1 MRDTRWG
8 RELRYAH
15 YGRVRVGAQ
24 LIVIAMAL
32 FIASLLVLVYALKK
46 KPKTPKTP
54 APRQDPLAFA
64 TPHEYGPRQLGP
76 GAIVSYGGVDYVV
89 RGSVTYREGPFV
101 WWEHLLE
108 GGPETSSEPIWFSV
122 EEDDGRLE
130 LAMWFKRTDLD
141 LRPGGPHTVDGT
153 ALHEVERGH
162 AGYTTEGTTGLP
174 PGGEMDYVDYASA
187 DNAALLSFERWAP
200 DMPWEI
206 STGKTVRTGEMT
218 VYPAP
223 AG

>member
-1 MRDTRWG
+1 M
-8 RELRYAH
+8 
-15 YGRVRVGAQ
+15 GAQ

-46 KPKTPKTP
+46 KPKTPKP
-54 APRQDPLAFA
+54 SARQDPLAFSA
-64 TPHEYGPRQLGP
+64 SSSFEPQFGPRQLGP
-76 GAIVSYGGVDYVV
+76 GAIVSHGGTDYVV

-108 GGPETSSEPIWFSV
+108 GGDEPVWFSV

-130 LAMWFKRTDLD
+130 LAMWVKRTDLD
-141 LRPGGPHTVDGT
+141 LQPGGQHTVDGVD
-153 ALHEVERGH
+153 LREVERGH

-187 DNAALLSFERWAP
+187 DKAALLSFERWAP
-200 DMPWEI
+200 ETPWEI
-206 STGKTVRTGEMT
+206 STGKTVLTGEIT

>member
-1 MRDTRWG
+1 MKDTRCG

-15 YGRVRVGAQ
+15 YGKVRVGAQ
-24 LIVIAMAL
+24 LIVIAVAL

-46 KPKTPKTP
+46 APRTPETPK
-54 APRQDPLAFA
+54 PRQDPLAFTA
-64 TPHEYGPRQLGP
+64 MPAEYGPRQLGP
-76 GAIVSYGGVDYVV
+76 GAIVSHGGTDYVV

-108 GGPETSSEPIWFSV
+108 GGDEPVWFSV

-130 LAMWFKRTDLD
+130 LAMWFKRTDLN
-141 LRPGGPHTVDGT
+141 LQPGGRHTVDGT
-153 ALHEVERGH
+153 DLHEVERGH

-187 DNAALLSFERWAP
+187 DRATLLSFERWAP
-200 DMPWEI
+200 ETPWEI
-206 STGKTVRTGEMT
+206 STGKTVLTGEIT
-218 VYPAP
+218 VYPAS